1 MAKGD
6 IDYKVDLS
14 STQNSTITL
23 RTQKTILVY
32 IERTAETAVNLL
44 SSDGVQYVWFAPDQN
59 YHNQSK
65 TPNTGSSGCGIVRMC
80 DCMRAKVFIDGTMN
94 DS

>member
-65 TPNTGSSGCGIVRMC
+65 PPTLGALDVGL
-80 DCMRAKVFIDGTMN
+80 
-94 DS
+94 

>member
-1 MAKGD
+1 MAEGD

-23 RTQKTILVY
+23 RTQKMILVY

-44 SSDGVQYVWFAPDQN
+44 SSDGVQYV
-59 YHNQSK
+59 
-65 TPNTGSSGCGIVRMC
+65 
-80 DCMRAKVFIDGTMN
+80 
-94 DS
+94 